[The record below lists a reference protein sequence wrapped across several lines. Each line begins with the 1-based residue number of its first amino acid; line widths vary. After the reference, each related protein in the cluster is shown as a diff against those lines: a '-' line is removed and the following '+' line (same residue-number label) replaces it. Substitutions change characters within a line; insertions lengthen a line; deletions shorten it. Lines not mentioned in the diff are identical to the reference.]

1 MSTKVEREELKKEN
15 YRVLKFLRGRAQEIV
30 DQDITRK
37 ARTTTTVAA
46 RESLFLDQLVD
57 ALHVVFDRKL
67 PAPPAAAKKS
77 KVKTERILNVS
88 ISDTHYGSRLDA
100 REVGRSYGPVEE
112 ARRTAA
118 VVRQVADY
126 KRQYRDETELIVHLL
141 GDILQGQLHDP
152 RDGAP
157 LAEQVASAIRV
168 LVQALAYLAHEFPKG
183 MTVYCTTGNHG
194 RNKARHPER
203 GVNQKWDSIEM
214 MVYVA
219 LKEALRGYKN
229 VKFVIPL
236 SPHYT
241 WQAFDQQGFATH
253 GDTVL
258 NPGYPNRAIQTESIA
273 KQINSINAAAGKKGD
288 EYSLFVV
295 GHVHTGSQTYLGSG
309 SVLLTNGC
317 LIPPDSYA
325 LSIGIF
331 ETACGQW
338 LWESVKGH
346 IVGDSRFVTVDET
359 TDTDESLDAIIKP
372 FDSI

>member
-1 MSTKVEREELKKEN
+1 MATKAEREELKLEN
-15 YRVLKFLRGRAQEIV
+15 HRVLKFLRSRAQEII
-30 DQDITRK
+30 DQDTTRK
-37 ARTTTTVAA
+37 ARTTSTLAA

-57 ALHVVFDRKL
+57 NLHYVFERKL
-67 PAPPAAAKKS
+67 PAPPVGKKS
-77 KVKTERILNVS
+77 KAKTARILNVA

-100 REVGRSYGPVEE
+100 REVGRPYGPVEE

-118 VVRQVADY
+118 IVRQVADY
-126 KRQYRDETELIVHLL
+126 KRQYRDETELFVHIL

-157 LAEQVASAIRV
+157 LAEQVATSVRV

-183 MTVYCTTGNHG
+183 VTVYCTTGNHG
-194 RNKARHPER
+194 RNKSRHAER

-219 LKEALRGYKN
+219 LKEAMRVYSN
-229 VKFVIPL
+229 VKFIIPL

-241 WQAFDQQGFATH
+241 WQAFDQMGFATH

-258 NPGYPNRAIQTESIA
+258 NPGFPNRAIQTESIT

-309 SVLLTNGC
+309 SVLMTNGC

-346 IVGDSRFVTVDET
+346 IVGDSRFVTVDEN
-359 TDTDESLDAIIKP
+359 TDADESLDAIIQP
-372 FDSI
+372 FDGI